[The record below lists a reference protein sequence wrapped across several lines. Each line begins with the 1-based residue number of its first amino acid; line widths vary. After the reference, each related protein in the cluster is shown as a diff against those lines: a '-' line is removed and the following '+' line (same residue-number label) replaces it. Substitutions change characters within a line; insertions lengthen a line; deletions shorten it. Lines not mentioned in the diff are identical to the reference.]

1 MDFAQ
6 GFEFWRALGKTAA
19 GEHITFAALTA
30 IHYAHRLVAYAVIVV
45 LAWLAWR
52 LRALP
57 AWRRMADALAGVLL
71 LQFLTGLSNVVL
83 GWPLLAALLHTGG
96 AAALLVLLV
105 WGLASAS
112 MPAVV
117 VARTKESA

>member
-6 GFEFWRALGKTAA
+6 GFELWRALGLTGS

-30 IHYAHRLVAYAVIVV
+30 IHYAHRLTAYGVIAV

-52 LRALP
+52 LLALP
-57 AWRRMADALAGVLL
+57 AWRRTGHALAGLLL

-105 WGLASAS
+105 WSLASAS
-112 MPAVV
+112 MPAT
-117 VARTKESA
+117 AATRTKEFA